1 MIKKLERKDKRKPID
16 KAIDEGLGM
25 IIKNA
30 ELVGVETEEQ
40 TVAIDNLKKLSD
52 IRNSER
58 RKPLEGVKEV
68 LKDAIPAAIT
78 GVCGVLSVWLIINY
92 EQTGIITTKSFPFVP
107 KGRA

>member
-1 MIKKLERKDKRKPID
+1 MIKKLERKDRRKPID
-16 KAIDEGLGM
+16 KAIDAGLTAIIDDAEYEGIG
-25 IIKNA
+25 
-30 ELVGVETEEQ
+30 TEQQ
-40 TVAIDNLKKLSD
+40 TAAIDNLKKLTE
-52 IRNSER
+52 IRKGR
-58 RKPLEGVKEV
+58 RSFDGIKEV

>member
-1 MIKKLERKDKRKPID
+1 MIKKLERKDRRKPID
-16 KAIDEGLGM
+16 KAIDEGLEA
-25 IIKNA
+25 IIDD
-30 ELVGVETEEQ
+30 VEYEGIGTEHQ

>member
-16 KAIDEGLGM
+16 RAIDEGLEVIANEPWTIGS
-25 IIKNA
+25 
-30 ELVGVETEEQ
+30 ERQ

-68 LKDAIPAAIT
+68 LKDSIPAAIT

>member
-1 MIKKLERKDKRKPID
+1 MIKKLEKKDRRKPID
-16 KAIDEGLGM
+16 QAIDEGLDM